1 MKRRMQVTEYKIGRA
16 IVRIHGDFD
25 MDRVRGAT
33 ERLVKQQMIRTKARE
48 RASETRSKTDTGAED
63 AVTRLGT

>member
-1 MKRRMQVTEYKIGRA
+1 MAVTEYKIGRA

-33 ERLVKQQMIRTKARE
+33 ERLVKQQMIRAKARE
-48 RASETRSKTDTGAED
+48 RASETRCKAYTGAED
-63 AVTRLGT
+63 TAQRVGT